1 MSCSL
6 SFHPCG
12 IGLSL
17 VSKGRVPNWNAIV
30 PSSGLSIQLFQS
42 RKYQTPP
49 AITIGTSSE
58 MPPSRI
64 VSRSA
69 LRSEEHTSELQSLMR
84 ISYAVFCLKKKKTIT
99 HKTNFNRHNTTS
111 HTSTT
116 HIHTT
121 VQQH

>member
-1 MSCSL
+1 MSSSL

-17 VSKGRVPNWNAIV
+17 VSNGRVPNWNAIV

-69 LRSEEHTSELQSLMR
+69 LTRGYGSSGFSGSSALDRQLFPPASHGSSRSEEPTSELQSLMR
-84 ISYAVFCLKKKKTIT
+84 HS
-99 HKTNFNRHNTTS
+99 
-111 HTSTT
+111 
-116 HIHTT
+116 
-121 VQQH
+121 